1 MVLGKVKML
10 HIFTFCTVEKP
21 KQTVS
26 QFPSVCPYVQ
36 EIVTN
41 SLITIHKLTDVLG
54 FLISDLISYD
64 FRSQNS

>member
-1 MVLGKVKML
+1 MFPGKVKIW
-10 HIFTFCTVEKP
+10 HIFKFYAVEKP
-21 KQTVS
+21 KQMLS
-26 QFPSVCPYVQ
+26 QFLSVCPYVK

-41 SLITIHKLTDVLG
+41 ALITIHKLIDVLG